1 MGWENVITK
10 NKIKQK
16 KVYGLI
22 NGDFK
27 FSVVRFKRKRK
38 WTKDKRKE
46 TVELISENNDEPN

>member
-16 KVYGLI
+16 KDYGLI
-22 NGDFK
+22 NEDFK

-38 WTKDKRKE
+38 
-46 TVELISENNDEPN
+46 